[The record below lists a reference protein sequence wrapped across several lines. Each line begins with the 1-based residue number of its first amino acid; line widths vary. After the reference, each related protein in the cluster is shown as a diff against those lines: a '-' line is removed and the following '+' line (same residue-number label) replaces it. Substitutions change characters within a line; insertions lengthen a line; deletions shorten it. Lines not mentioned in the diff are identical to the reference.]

1 MKVLVIGSV
10 YPRFQEDAEVPWLR
24 TSISHLK
31 KAGVEIQV
39 LAPSYKGL
47 KSHNIDGTH
56 VNRFRYAP
64 ANWEILTHE
73 EGAPSKMASKPWLQ
87 LLAIPYIIN
96 GFIQCLRICRK
107 WRPDVI
113 HAHWPFPHAYIALG
127 AAKLFRI
134 PLVLNFHGAELL
146 LIRKKKWVKPLLKF
160 AIGQAQAVFANSSF
174 TASKIKALRD
184 VNVEWSP
191 YGTTLEERRG
201 ARDERRQLNK
211 ASVAP
216 NVVGHDQADQL
227 GLERSDNP
235 KTKEGESLPL
245 ASAANA
251 ASATPSSGDNRIKRE
266 SRPTKLGMIEPNCWD
281 SVPTPQLPVPHPVNG
296 KFKILFVG
304 RHIERKGIRY
314 LIEAAKYLPTDKFE
328 IRIVGGGDLTEQL
341 KQQAAL
347 LDERRE
353 TKDERDVI
361 LNERE
366 DNLKRRES
374 QPCLHGYDRA
384 SKVGATPHPV
394 NFSGVEGSPASI
406 IFTGKLSPEALANEY
421 KTANVFVLPAIV
433 DSKGD
438 TEGLGVVLI
447 EAMELGLPIVA
458 SNVGGIPDVVIDGES
473 GILVPEKDPVALANA
488 FKRLEANPAL
498 IENLLAGARKRIDEC
513 FTWDGI
519 IERQIEVYK
528 RVVDSRK

>member
-24 TSISHLK
+24 TSIAHLK

-39 LAPSYKGL
+39 LAPAYKGL
-47 KSHNIDGTH
+47 KSHDIDGTH

-64 ANWEILTHE
+64 ASWEILTHE

-96 GFIQCLRICRK
+96 GFFQCIRICRK

-127 AAKLFRI
+127 AAKLFKI

-160 AIGQAQAVFANSSF
+160 AIGQAQAIFANSSF
-174 TASKIKALRD
+174 TAGKIKALRN

-191 YGTTLEERRG
+191 YGTTLEDNK
-201 ARDERRQLNK
+201 DESGVIL
-211 ASVAP
+211 S
-216 NVVGHDQADQL
+216 
-227 GLERSDNP
+227 E
-235 KTKEGESLPL
+235 TKDPV
-245 ASAANA
+245 
-251 ASATPSSGDNRIKRE
+251 TI
-266 SRPTKLGMIEPNCWD
+266 
-281 SVPTPQLPVPHPVNG
+281 VPHPVNG

-304 RHIERKGIRY
+304 RHIERKGICY
-314 LIEAAKYLPTDKFE
+314 LIEAAKHLPKDKFE
-328 IRIVGGGDLTEQL
+328 IRIVGVGDLTEQL
-341 KQQAAL
+341 KAQAAL

-353 TKDERDVI
+353 TKDERTQ
-361 LNERE
+361 
-366 DNLKRRES
+366 S
-374 QPCLHGYDRA
+374 
-384 SKVGATPHPV
+384 
-394 NFSGVEGSPASI
+394 ASI

-421 KTANVFVLPAIV
+421 KTANVFTLPAIV
-433 DSKGD
+433 DHKGD

-458 SNVGGIPDVVIDGES
+458 SNVGGIPDVVVDGES
-473 GILVPEKDPVALANA
+473 GILVPEKDSVALADA
-488 FKRLEANPAL
+488 FKCLEADPTL
-498 IENLLAGARKRIDEC
+498 IQKLLAGARKRIEEC

-528 RVVDSRK
+528 RLLQ

>member
-24 TSISHLK
+24 TSIAHLK

-39 LAPSYKGL
+39 LAPAYKGL
-47 KSHNIDGTH
+47 NSHDIDGTH

-96 GFIQCLRICRK
+96 GFFQCIRICRK

-127 AAKLFRI
+127 AAKLFKI

-160 AIGQAQAVFANSSF
+160 AIGQAQAIFANSSF
-174 TASKIKALRD
+174 TAGKIKALRN

-191 YGTTLEERRG
+191 YGTTLES
-201 ARDERRQLNK
+201 N
-211 ASVAP
+211 ASCYP
-216 NVVGHDQADQL
+216 EQNVV
-227 GLERSDNP
+227 
-235 KTKEGESLPL
+235 ESK
-245 ASAANA
+245 
-251 ASATPSSGDNRIKRE
+251 D
-266 SRPTKLGMIEPNCWD
+266 
-281 SVPTPQLPVPHPVNG
+281 PVAITPHPVNG

-304 RHIERKGIRY
+304 RHIERKGICY
-314 LIEAAKYLPTDKFE
+314 LIEAAKYLPRDKFE
-328 IRIVGGGDLTEQL
+328 IRIVGVGDLTEQL
-341 KQQAAL
+341 KQQAAAVS
-347 LDERRE
+347 E
-353 TKDERDVI
+353 
-361 LNERE
+361 
-366 DNLKRRES
+366 
-374 QPCLHGYDRA
+374 
-384 SKVGATPHPV
+384 GA
-394 NFSGVEGSPASI
+394 EI

-421 KTANVFVLPAIV
+421 KTANVFTLPAIV
-433 DSKGD
+433 DHKGD

-447 EAMELGLPIVA
+447 EAMELGLPIIA
-458 SNVGGIPDVVIDGES
+458 SNVGGIPDVVVDGES
-473 GILVPEKDPVALANA
+473 GILVPEKDPVALADA
-488 FKRLEANPAL
+488 FKRLEANPTL
-498 IENLLAGARKRIDEC
+498 IQKLLAGARKRIDEC

-519 IERQIEVYK
+519 IERQVEVYK
-528 RVVDSRK
+528 RLQRS

>member
-24 TSISHLK
+24 TSVAHLK
-31 KAGVEIQV
+31 KAGIEIQV
-39 LAPSYKGL
+39 LAPAYKGL
-47 KSHNIDGTH
+47 KSHDIDGTH

-96 GFIQCLRICRK
+96 GFFQCIRICRK

-160 AIGQAQAVFANSSF
+160 AIGQAQAIFANSSF
-174 TASKIKALRD
+174 TAGKIKALRNVD
-184 VNVEWSP
+184 VEWSP
-191 YGTTLEERRG
+191 YGTTLETNKDESNASCHPER
-201 ARDERRQLNK
+201 
-211 ASVAP
+211 
-216 NVVGHDQADQL
+216 NVVKSKD
-227 GLERSDNP
+227 P
-235 KTKEGESLPL
+235 VT
-245 ASAANA
+245 
-251 ASATPSSGDNRIKRE
+251 I
-266 SRPTKLGMIEPNCWD
+266 
-281 SVPTPQLPVPHPVNG
+281 VPHPVNG

-304 RHIERKGIRY
+304 RHIERKGICY
-314 LIEAAKYLPTDKFE
+314 LIEAAKHLPRDKFE
-328 IRIVGGGDLTEQL
+328 IRIVGVGDLTEQL

-347 LDERRE
+347 LDERQK

-361 LNERE
+361 LS
-366 DNLKRRES
+366 ES
-374 QPCLHGYDRA
+374 
-384 SKVGATPHPV
+384 
-394 NFSGVEGSPASI
+394 EGSSQGNQPADI
-406 IFTGKLSPEALANEY
+406 IFTGKLSPEDLANEY

-433 DSKGD
+433 DHKGD

-458 SNVGGIPDVVIDGES
+458 SNVGGIPDVVVNGES
-473 GILVPEKDPVALANA
+473 GILVPEKDPVALADA
-488 FKRLEANPAL
+488 FKRLEADATL
-498 IENLLAGARKRIDEC
+498 IQKLLAGARKRIEEC

-528 RVVDSRK
+528 RLQQ

>member
-24 TSISHLK
+24 TSVAHLK
-31 KAGVEIQV
+31 KAGIEIQV
-39 LAPSYKGL
+39 LAPAYKGL
-47 KSHNIDGTH
+47 KSHDIDGTH

-96 GFIQCLRICRK
+96 GFFQCIRICRK

-160 AIGQAQAVFANSSF
+160 AIGQAQAIFANSSF
-174 TASKIKALRD
+174 TAGKIKALRNVD
-184 VNVEWSP
+184 VEWSP
-191 YGTTLEERRG
+191 YGTTLETNKDESNASCHPER
-201 ARDERRQLNK
+201 
-211 ASVAP
+211 
-216 NVVGHDQADQL
+216 NVVKSKD
-227 GLERSDNP
+227 P
-235 KTKEGESLPL
+235 VT
-245 ASAANA
+245 
-251 ASATPSSGDNRIKRE
+251 I
-266 SRPTKLGMIEPNCWD
+266 
-281 SVPTPQLPVPHPVNG
+281 VPHPVNG

-304 RHIERKGIRY
+304 RHIERKGICY
-314 LIEAAKYLPTDKFE
+314 LIEAAKYLPRDKFE
-328 IRIVGGGDLTEQL
+328 IRIVGVGDLTEQL

-347 LDERRE
+347 LDERQK

-361 LNERE
+361 LS
-366 DNLKRRES
+366 ES
-374 QPCLHGYDRA
+374 
-384 SKVGATPHPV
+384 
-394 NFSGVEGSPASI
+394 EGSSQGNQPANI
-406 IFTGKLSPEALANEY
+406 IFTGKLSPEDLANEY

-433 DSKGD
+433 DHKGD

-458 SNVGGIPDVVIDGES
+458 SNVGGIPDVVVDGES
-473 GILVPEKDPVALANA
+473 GILVPEKDPVALADA
-488 FKRLEANPAL
+488 FKRLEADATL
-498 IENLLAGARKRIDEC
+498 IQKLLAGARKRIEEC

-528 RVVDSRK
+528 RLQQ

>member
-24 TSISHLK
+24 TSVAHLK
-31 KAGVEIQV
+31 KAGIEIQV
-39 LAPSYKGL
+39 LAPAYKGL
-47 KSHNIDGTH
+47 KSHDIDGTH

-96 GFIQCLRICRK
+96 GFFQCIRICRK

-160 AIGQAQAVFANSSF
+160 AIGQAQAIFANSSF
-174 TASKIKALRD
+174 TAGKIKALRNVD
-184 VNVEWSP
+184 VEWSP
-191 YGTTLEERRG
+191 YGTTLET
-201 ARDERRQLNK
+201 RDERRETKDERNVILNEVK
-211 ASVAP
+211 DPV
-216 NVVGHDQADQL
+216 
-227 GLERSDNP
+227 
-235 KTKEGESLPL
+235 T
-245 ASAANA
+245 
-251 ASATPSSGDNRIKRE
+251 I
-266 SRPTKLGMIEPNCWD
+266 
-281 SVPTPQLPVPHPVNG
+281 VPHDVNG

-304 RHIERKGIRY
+304 RHIERKGICY
-314 LIEAAKYLPTDKFE
+314 LIEAAKHLPRDKFE
-328 IRIVGGGDLTEQL
+328 IRIVGVGDLTEQL

-353 TKDERDVI
+353 TKDERTQ
-361 LNERE
+361 
-366 DNLKRRES
+366 S
-374 QPCLHGYDRA
+374 
-384 SKVGATPHPV
+384 
-394 NFSGVEGSPASI
+394 ASI
-406 IFTGKLSPEALANEY
+406 IFTGKLSPEDLANEY

-433 DSKGD
+433 DHKGD

-458 SNVGGIPDVVIDGES
+458 SNVGGIPDVVVDGKS
-473 GILVPEKDPVALANA
+473 GILVPEKDPVALADA
-488 FKRLEANPAL
+488 FKRLEADATL
-498 IENLLAGARKRIDEC
+498 IQKLLAGARKRIEEC

-528 RVVDSRK
+528 RLQQ

>member
-24 TSISHLK
+24 TSIAHLK

-39 LAPSYKGL
+39 LAPAYKGL
-47 KSHNIDGTH
+47 KSHDIDGTH

-64 ANWEILTHE
+64 ASWEILTHE

-96 GFIQCLRICRK
+96 GFFQCIRICRK

-127 AAKLFRI
+127 AAKLFKI

-160 AIGQAQAVFANSSF
+160 AIGQAQAIFANSSF
-174 TASKIKALRD
+174 TAGKIKALRN

-191 YGTTLEERRG
+191 YGTTLEDNK
-201 ARDERRQLNK
+201 DESGVIL
-211 ASVAP
+211 S
-216 NVVGHDQADQL
+216 
-227 GLERSDNP
+227 E
-235 KTKEGESLPL
+235 TKDPV
-245 ASAANA
+245 
-251 ASATPSSGDNRIKRE
+251 TI
-266 SRPTKLGMIEPNCWD
+266 
-281 SVPTPQLPVPHPVNG
+281 VPHPVNG

-304 RHIERKGIRY
+304 RHIERKGICY
-314 LIEAAKYLPTDKFE
+314 LIEAAKHLPRDKFE
-328 IRIVGGGDLTEQL
+328 IRIVGVGDLTEQL
-341 KQQAAL
+341 KQQAAA
-347 LDERRE
+347 
-353 TKDERDVI
+353 V
-361 LNERE
+361 NE
-366 DNLKRRES
+366 
-374 QPCLHGYDRA
+374 
-384 SKVGATPHPV
+384 GA
-394 NFSGVEGSPASI
+394 EI

-421 KTANVFVLPAIV
+421 KTANVFTLPAIV
-433 DSKGD
+433 DHKGD

-458 SNVGGIPDVVIDGES
+458 SNVGGIPDVVVDGES
-473 GILVPEKDPVALANA
+473 GILVPEKDPVALADA
-488 FKRLEANPAL
+488 FKCLEADPTL
-498 IENLLAGARKRIDEC
+498 IQKLLAGARKRIEEC

-528 RVVDSRK
+528 RLQQ

>member
-24 TSISHLK
+24 TSIAHLK
-31 KAGVEIQV
+31 KAGVEIQI

-47 KSHNIDGTH
+47 QSHDIDGTH

-96 GFIQCLRICRK
+96 GFFQCIRICRK

-127 AAKLFRI
+127 AAKLFKI

-146 LIRKKKWVKPLLKF
+146 LIRKKKWVKPFLKF
-160 AIGQAQAVFANSSF
+160 AIGQAQAIFANSSF
-174 TASKIKALRD
+174 TASKIKALRN

-191 YGTTLEERRG
+191 YGTTLET
-201 ARDERRQLNK
+201 RDESGSTSSPAMCHPERT
-211 ASVAP
+211 
-216 NVVGHDQADQL
+216 
-227 GLERSDNP
+227 LERSD
-235 KTKEGESLPL
+235 KGESK
-245 ASAANA
+245 
-251 ASATPSSGDNRIKRE
+251 D
-266 SRPTKLGMIEPNCWD
+266 
-281 SVPTPQLPVPHPVNG
+281 PVAVIPHAING

-304 RHIERKGIRY
+304 RHIERKGITY
-314 LIEAAKYLPTDKFE
+314 LIEAAKYLPRDKFE
-328 IRIVGGGDLTEQL
+328 IRIVGVGDLTEQL
-341 KQQAAL
+341 KKQAAL
-347 LDERRE
+347 LDERRK
-353 TKDERDVI
+353 TKDERNESVI
-361 LNERE
+361 L
-366 DNLKRRES
+366 
-374 QPCLHGYDRA
+374 
-384 SKVGATPHPV
+384 SK
-394 NFSGVEGSPASI
+394 VEGSTAPI
-406 IFTGKLSPEALANEY
+406 IFTGKLSPEDLANEY

-458 SNVGGIPDVVIDGES
+458 SNVGGIPDVVVDGKS

-488 FKRLEANPAL
+488 FKRLEADPTL
-498 IENLLAGARKRIDEC
+498 IQKLLAGARKRIDEC

-519 IERQIEVYK
+519 IERQVEVYK
-528 RVVDSRK
+528 RLLHK